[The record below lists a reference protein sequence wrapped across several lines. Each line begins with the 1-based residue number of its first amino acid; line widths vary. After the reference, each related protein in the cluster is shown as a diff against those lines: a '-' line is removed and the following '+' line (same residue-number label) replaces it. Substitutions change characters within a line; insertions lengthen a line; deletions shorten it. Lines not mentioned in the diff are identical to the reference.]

1 MTASPLIEARGL
13 HRHYSV
19 GPSVVR
25 ALDGVD
31 LDVRPG
37 ELLAVVG
44 VSGSGKST
52 LLHLV
57 GALDTPDGGSL
68 RVAGRDLGGL
78 SPKERALFRRSEV
91 GFVFQSFHLVPSLT
105 ASGNVAAAVTFQGV
119 YGPERTRR
127 TAEALGRVGLAG
139 RATHRPSQLS
149 GGEQQR
155 VAIARAIVN
164 RPKILL
170 ADEPTGNLDRSN
182 ADEIVA
188 LLRGLNEVDGTTV
201 LLVTHDE
208 ETAASVADRVVRL
221 RDGKLV

>member
-1 MTASPLIEARGL
+1 MTAPALIEAREL
-13 HRHYSV
+13 RRHYRI

-31 LDVRPG
+31 LDVRTG
-37 ELLAVVG
+37 EFVAVVG

-57 GALDTPDGGSL
+57 GALDTPDGGAL
-68 RVAGRDLGGL
+68 RVAGRDLGTL
-78 SPKERALFRRSEV
+78 SAKERALFRRSEV

-105 ASGNVAAAVTFQGV
+105 ASGNVAAALTFQGV
-119 YGPERTRR
+119 YGAERAHR
-127 TAEALGRVGLAG
+127 TGEALDRVGLAG

-164 RPKILL
+164 RPKIVL

-182 ADEIVA
+182 ATEIVG
-188 LLRGLNEVDGTTV
+188 LLRGLNEADGTTV
-201 LLVTHDE
+201 VLVTHDE
-208 ETAASVADRVVRL
+208 EMACAASDRVLRL
-221 RDGKLV
+221 RDGRLA